1 MRRRLARRCSPEE
14 GARLVL
20 EDDGHVAAGVQVAA
34 RDVDHGSP
42 GDGPAPGLQVDEPG
56 HLWTEREGGQGDGQ
70 RLPHPKGSRVV
81 AVQSMLP

>member
-1 MRRRLARRCSPEE
+1 MWRRLARRRSPEE

-42 GDGPAPGLQVDEPG
+42 GDGPAAGLQVDEPG
-56 HLWTEREGGQGDGQ
+56 HLWTEGR
-70 RLPHPKGSRVV
+70 RSRRWSKVTTPKGHGCV
-81 AVQSMLP
+81 AVQSMLL